1 MAATATAAPRFGWS
15 TTRWGRTNKNAPVE
29 TVPHCAGRTAAASV
43 LHQQAA
49 VEGVT
54 TMDAN
59 NIERPDDQGTTPV
72 VMDIHDISPQQ
83 LAMLGVQQIAYV
95 KPVVVNGT
103 TAYAIHAADGTPMAV
118 AAQRDAAMAAI
129 VQHEMV

>member
-1 MAATATAAPRFGWS
+1 
-15 TTRWGRTNKNAPVE
+15 
-29 TVPHCAGRTAAASV
+29 V

-59 NIERPDDQGTTPV
+59 NIERPDEQGATPV

-103 TAYAIHAADGTPMAV
+103 TAYAIHAADGTPMAI
-118 AAQRDAAMAAI
+118 AGERDAALAAI
-129 VQHEMV
+129 VQHEMVPALVN